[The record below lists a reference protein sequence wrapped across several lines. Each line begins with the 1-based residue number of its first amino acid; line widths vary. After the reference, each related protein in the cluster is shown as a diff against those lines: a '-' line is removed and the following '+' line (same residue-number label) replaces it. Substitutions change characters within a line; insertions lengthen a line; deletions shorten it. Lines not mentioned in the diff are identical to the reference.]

1 MCFPEVLRKRGDEM
15 KTRVTELL
23 QIDYPVVQ
31 GGLAYL
37 AYANLAAAVSNAGGL
52 GQITAMS
59 LPSPEALREEIR
71 KVRTMTERPFGVNFA
86 IGQYN
91 HSYEPFV
98 DVAIEEG
105 VKVISVT
112 GGNPEPLIR
121 RLDGHDVK
129 KLVLVASVRQAQ
141 KAESIGADAVM
152 AVGQEGGGHLG
163 RDDIGT
169 FVLIPR
175 VVDSVSIPVLAS
187 GGIGDGRGIL
197 AALALGADGV
207 EMGTRFIATQECV
220 HAHAAYKEALLKG
233 TEHDTAVIKRTLGAP
248 ARVVRTPG
256 SDRILE
262 LEKEGAGY
270 EQLKPLISGQN
281 NRTFIYDGNEQQGFG
296 WAGQVIGL
304 IHDVPTV
311 QDLFDRMFGDL
322 GSSLAK
328 LQGYQ
333 IRKG

>member
-1 MCFPEVLRKRGDEM
+1 MAITREVFCKWGDEM

-23 QIDYPVVQ
+23 QINYPVVQ

-37 AYANLAAAVSNAGGL
+37 AYADLAAAVSNAGGL

-59 LPSPEALREEIR
+59 LPSAESLREEIR
-71 KVRTMTERPFGVNFA
+71 KVRSLSDRPFGVNFA

-91 HSYEPFV
+91 QSYEHYV

-121 RLDGHDVK
+121 KLDGHDIK

-175 VVDSVSIPVLAS
+175 VVDSVKIPVLAS

-207 EMGTRFIATQECV
+207 EMGTRFIATQECI

-256 SDRILE
+256 SDQILAM
-262 LEKEGAGY
+262 EKEGAGY
-270 EQLKPLISGQN
+270 EQLKSWISGQN
-281 NRTFIYDGNEQQGFG
+281 NRTFIYEGNEQQGFG

-304 IHDVPTV
+304 IQDVPFV
-311 QDLFDRMFGDL
+311 QELFERMFKDVDDTL
-322 GSSLAK
+322 ER
-328 LQGYQ
+328 LQGF
-333 IRKG
+333 KGS

>member
-1 MCFPEVLRKRGDEM
+1 M

-23 QIDYPVVQ
+23 QIQYPVVQ

-37 AYANLAAAVSNAGGL
+37 AYAELAAAVSNAGGL
-52 GQITAMS
+52 GQVTAMS

-71 KVRTMTERPFGVNFA
+71 KTKALTDKPFGVNFA
-86 IGQYN
+86 IGQ
-91 HSYEPFV
+91 HGRPYEHMLE
-98 DVAIEEG
+98 AALEEG
-105 VKVISVT
+105 VRVISIT

-121 RLDGHDVK
+121 RTDGLDVK

-175 VVDSVSIPVLAS
+175 VVDSVRIPVLAS

-197 AALALGADGV
+197 AALALGAEGV
-207 EMGTRFIATQECV
+207 EMGTRFIATKECV
-220 HAHAAYKEALLKG
+220 HAHPAYKNALIRS
-233 TEHDTAVIKRTLGAP
+233 TEHDTQVIKRTLGTP

-256 SDRILE
+256 SDLILE
-262 LEKEGAGY
+262 MEKSSSDY
-270 EQLKPLISGQN
+270 EHLKPYISGER
-281 NRTFIYDGNEQQGFG
+281 NRLFIHEGNEQEGFG

-304 IHDVPTV
+304 IGDVPSV
-311 QDLFDRMFGDL
+311 QELFDRMFQDVQGK
-322 GSSLAK
+322 LAF
-328 LQGYQ
+328 LNNSAG
-333 IRKG
+333 RS

>member
-1 MCFPEVLRKRGDEM
+1 M

-37 AYANLAAAVSNAGGL
+37 AYAELAAAVSNAGGL

-71 KVRTMTERPFGVNFA
+71 KVRLLTDRPFGVNFA

-91 HSYEPFV
+91 QSYIPYV
-98 DVAIEEG
+98 DAAVEEG

-121 RLDGHDVK
+121 RLDGHDIK

-197 AALALGADGV
+197 AAMALGAEGV
-207 EMGTRFIATQECV
+207 EMGTRFIATKECV

-262 LEKEGAGY
+262 MEKEGAGY
-270 EQLKPLISGQN
+270 EQLKAWISGEN
-281 NRTFIYDGNEQQGFG
+281 NRAFIYEGNAQQGFG
-296 WAGQVIGL
+296 WAGQVMGL
-304 IHDVPTV
+304 IQDVPTV
-311 QDLFDRMFGDL
+311 QELFTRMFTEWDDRLERLQSFRGK
-322 GSSLAK
+322 SLHEK
-328 LQGYQ
+328 
-333 IRKG
+333 

>member
-1 MCFPEVLRKRGDEM
+1 M

-23 QIDYPVVQ
+23 QIQYPVVQ

-37 AYANLAAAVSNAGGL
+37 AYAELAAAVSNAGGL
-52 GQITAMS
+52 GQVTAMS

-71 KVRTMTERPFGVNFA
+71 KTKALTDKPFGVNFA
-86 IGQYN
+86 IGQ
-91 HSYEPFV
+91 HGRPYEHMLE
-98 DVAIEEG
+98 AALEEG
-105 VKVISVT
+105 VRVISIT

-121 RLDGHDVK
+121 RTDGLDVK

-175 VVDSVSIPVLAS
+175 VVDSVRIPVLAS

-197 AALALGADGV
+197 ASLALGAEGV
-207 EMGTRFIATQECV
+207 EMGTRFIATKECV
-220 HAHAAYKEALLKG
+220 HAHPAYKNALIRS
-233 TEHDTAVIKRTLGAP
+233 TEHDTQVIKRTLGTP

-256 SDRILE
+256 SDLILE
-262 LEKEGAGY
+262 MEKSSSDY
-270 EQLKPLISGQN
+270 EHLKPYISGER
-281 NRTFIYDGNEQQGFG
+281 NRLFIHEGNEQEGFG

-304 IHDVPTV
+304 IDDVPSV
-311 QDLFDRMFGDL
+311 QELFDRMFQDVQGK
-322 GSSLAK
+322 LAF
-328 LQGYQ
+328 LNNSAG
-333 IRKG
+333 RS

>member
-1 MCFPEVLRKRGDEM
+1 M

-23 QIDYPVVQ
+23 QIQYPVVQ

-37 AYANLAAAVSNAGGL
+37 AYAELAAAVSNAGGL
-52 GQITAMS
+52 GQVTAMS

-71 KVRTMTERPFGVNFA
+71 KTKALTDKPFGVNFA
-86 IGQYN
+86 IGQ
-91 HSYEPFV
+91 HGRPYEHMLE
-98 DVAIEEG
+98 AALEEG
-105 VKVISVT
+105 VRVISIT

-121 RLDGHDVK
+121 RTDGLDVK

-175 VVDSVSIPVLAS
+175 VVDSVRIPVLAS

-197 AALALGADGV
+197 AALALGAEGV
-207 EMGTRFIATQECV
+207 EMGTRFIATKECV
-220 HAHAAYKEALLKG
+220 HAHPAYKNALIRS
-233 TEHDTAVIKRTLGAP
+233 TEHDTQVIKRTLGTP

-256 SDRILE
+256 SDLILE
-262 LEKEGAGY
+262 MEKSSSDY
-270 EQLKPLISGQN
+270 EHLKPYISGER
-281 NRTFIYDGNEQQGFG
+281 NRLFIHEGNEQEGFG

-304 IHDVPTV
+304 IDDVPSV
-311 QDLFDRMFGDL
+311 QELFDRMFQDVQGK
-322 GSSLAK
+322 LAF
-328 LQGYQ
+328 LNNSAG
-333 IRKG
+333 RS